1 MADTFSN
8 PLQIQIT
15 DVKITKFNKTDTMS
29 IFPQFVELVLYQSM
43 FEPVIKAEMFIND
56 KIGMFSNYPFTGEEF
71 IEISYKTL
79 TGINAFTTREKTI
92 KFIIRGVRNIIVDDN
107 ARSMMYIIDLTSV
120 EFLQNTRKY
129 VSHAYA
135 DLVEDMAEKV
145 YDEYIKNDTQE
156 LIGEAKPFVKEESI
170 KVRSLIVPNV
180 RPFQAIQWLA
190 KHAVAKDY
198 EKKFQYLFF
207 ENLDGFNFVTLQKLI
222 EDGKRKRG
230 ELQSKAFV
238 YRSEVESSYSTK
250 NGASDPEAP
259 LRMITNLVINKRFS
273 SIEKISSGYYQNE
286 LFEVSMLQKAY
297 HVTPTELKPDFDIE
311 KLTLE
316 GAPLNTKGYIEYV
329 KNKVENTEYANRIR
343 YIINNY
349 EDFDGQAKTQPEY
362 RLKVGKAMQNL
373 IALNQI
379 DLTITVP
386 ANMDLKAGQVIY
398 IKMPEMHGFNDV
410 QLDLYITGLYIIN
423 EVKQV
428 ISIGN
433 QAATTLR
440 VYKDGYFTTL
450 YEQSF
455 YNKGG
460 GLARSETIIDPET
473 GRPIGKGGA

>member
-1 MADTFSN
+1 MADTSSN
-8 PLQIQIT
+8 PLQIQVT
-15 DVKITKFNKTDTMS
+15 DVRITKFNKTDSMS
-29 IFPQFVELVLYQSM
+29 IFPQFVELVLYQSL
-43 FEPVIKAEMFIND
+43 FEPVIKAEMLVSD
-56 KIGMFSNYPFTGEEF
+56 KIGLFTNYPFTGEEF
-71 IEISYKTL
+71 IDITYKTL
-79 TGINAFTTREKTI
+79 TGINATTSTEKKI
-92 KFIIRGVRNIIVDDN
+92 KFIIRGVRNIIADDN
-107 ARSMMYIIDLTSV
+107 ARALLYVIDLTSV

-145 YDEYIKNDTQE
+145 YDDYIKKDTQE
-156 LIGEAKPFVKEESI
+156 LIGETKPFVKEESI

-198 EKKFQYLFF
+198 DKKFQYLFF

-222 EDGKRKRG
+222 EDGKQKRG
-230 ELQSKAFV
+230 ELQSKAYV
-238 YRSEVESSYSTK
+238 YRSDVEAVQGT
-250 NGASDPEAP
+250 SDPEAP
-259 LRMITNLVINKRFS
+259 LRLITNLVINKRFS

-286 LFEVSMLQKAY
+286 LFEISMLQKAY
-297 HVTPTELKPDFDIE
+297 HVTPTELKPEFNIE

-329 KNKVENTEYANRIR
+329 KNKVENTEYANRVR

-362 RLKVGKAMQNL
+362 RLKVGQAMQNL

-386 ANMDLKAGQVIY
+386 ANMDLKAGQIIY
-398 IKMPEMHGFNDV
+398 VKIPEMHGFNDV

-428 ISIGN
+428 VSIGN

-440 VYKDGYFTTL
+440 IYKDGYFTSL
-450 YEQSF
+450 YENSF
-455 YNKGG
+455 YNKNG
-460 GLARSETIIDPET
+460 GLARSSEIIDPDT
-473 GRPIGKGGA
+473 GKPTTRAGGPR